1 MISWWAKISFWGFTS
16 LEKSFAVLLKK
27 SPKGK
32 NHIKKELSACVEEY
46 FNGFYIAERLSE
58 TERGHIYKPIDTVY
72 KPVSKINQIV
82 NCYFTKFM
90 RNAYRVLNPMRNA
103 NRVLNQKKERAC
115 PRQQTSVMLVT
126 DFL

>member
-1 MISWWAKISFWGFTS
+1 
-16 LEKSFAVLLKK
+16 
-27 SPKGK
+27 
-32 NHIKKELSACVEEY
+32 
-46 FNGFYIAERLSE
+46 
-58 TERGHIYKPIDTVY
+58 
-72 KPVSKINQIV
+72 
-82 NCYFTKFM
+82 M

>member
-1 MISWWAKISFWGFTS
+1 MISWWVKISFWEFTS

-32 NHIKKELSACVEEY
+32 NDIKKELSACVEEH
-46 FNGFYIAERLSE
+46 FNGFQIVERLSE
-58 TERGHIYKPIDTVY
+58 NERRHSYKPIDIVY
-72 KPVSKINQIV
+72 KAVSKINQIV

-103 NRVLNQKKERAC
+103 NGVLNQKRKGRVLDSRPVLC
-115 PRQQTSVMLVT
+115 L
-126 DFL
+126 